1 MQDSKLV
8 ALVEQLAHMNADQ
21 FIVARVSSKTKARVR
36 VFAEREQ
43 LSESALLR
51 RLVEFVLLKAGYAPI
66 ITETPTGARP
76 RRTARL
82 MIRLCTDDQILLGD
96 RAAARGMAPATYVSV
111 LTRAHLR
118 SLAPLPKEELLAL
131 KRTIGELGNIGRNLN
146 QIAHAANQGQLVT
159 SPGRNDLEDML
170 RVCRTLRDSLKR
182 VLLANLKSW
191 EQALSRL
198 RFYYPAEY
206 ERQIAAGILKPK

>member
-1 MQDSKLV
+1 MQDRQRV
-8 ALVEQLAHMNADQ
+8 ALVEQLAHVKADQ
-21 FIVARVSSKTKARVR
+21 FIVARVSSETKARLHA
-36 VFAEREQ
+36 FAEREQ

-51 RLVEFVLLKAGYAPI
+51 RLVEFVLLKAGLSPI
-66 ITETPTGARP
+66 ITERPTGARP
-76 RRTARL
+76 LRTARL
-82 MIRLCTDDQILLGD
+82 MIRLGRDDQILLRD

-170 RVCRTLRDSLKR
+170 RVCGTLRDNLKK
-182 VLLANLKSW
+182 VLMANLKTW
-191 EQALSRL
+191 ERGSA
-198 RFYYPAEY
+198 
-206 ERQIAAGILKPK
+206 

>member
-8 ALVEQLAHMNADQ
+8 ALVEQLALVNADQ
-21 FIVARVSSKTKARVR
+21 IIAVRVSSETKARLR
-36 VFAEREQ
+36 AFAERQQ

-51 RLVEFVLLKAGYAPI
+51 RLVELVLLKAGLSPI
-66 ITETPTGARP
+66 ITETPTDARP

-82 MIRLCTDDQILLGD
+82 MIRLGADDQLLLQE
-96 RAAARGMAPATYVSV
+96 RATARGMAPATYVSV

-131 KRTIGELGNIGRNLN
+131 KRSIGELGSIGRNLN

-159 SPGRNDLEDML
+159 SPGRNDLEAML
-170 RVCRTLRDSLKR
+170 RVSGALRDNLKR

-191 EQALSRL
+191 QGSL
-198 RFYYPAEY
+198 
-206 ERQIAAGILKPK
+206 

>member
-1 MQDSKLV
+1 MQDSNLV
-8 ALVEQLAHMNADQ
+8 ALVEQLVLVNADH
-21 FIVARVSSKTKARVR
+21 FIVARVSSETKARLHA
-36 VFAEREQ
+36 FAEREQ

-51 RLVEFVLLKAGYAPI
+51 RLVEFVLLKAGLSPI
-66 ITETPTGARP
+66 ITEIPIGARP
-76 RRTARL
+76 RRTVRL
-82 MIRLCTDDQILLGD
+82 MIRLCIDDQILLGD

-131 KRTIGELGNIGRNLN
+131 KRTLGELGSIGRNLN

-159 SPGRNDLEDML
+159 SPGRNDLEAML
-170 RVCRTLRDSLKR
+170 RVCYALRDNLKR

-191 EQALSRL
+191 ERGSA
-198 RFYYPAEY
+198 
-206 ERQIAAGILKPK
+206 